1 MQSDS
6 PLTVLK
12 GVGPALA
19 KKLEKLNLSRVDD
32 LLFLLPLRY
41 EDRTQIIKIGALA
54 AGDRCLVTGEVLL
67 AETVFR
73 GRRNLLVRIGDGSG
87 QLTLRFFHFSRQQQA
102 QFANGI
108 HVSCFGDV
116 RKGSSG
122 FEMIHPEYRVL
133 RDDEGAHMSDSLTPI
148 YPATEGVQQGRLRNL
163 TNQALLKMAS
173 APPPELLPESLTQK
187 MGMPSLAEAIAY
199 LHRPPPD
206 ADIKQMLLGTH
217 ACQQRLAFEE
227 LLAHYLS
234 LRNLR
239 ELAATKDAVALIDGS
254 DDVNEFIADLP
265 FQLTVAQRR
274 VVGDILSDLSEAHP
288 MMRLIQ
294 GDVGS
299 GKTVVAA
306 IACVK
311 AIACGVQA
319 VIMAPTSF
327 VAHYLSLRNLR
338 ELAATKDAVA
348 LIDGSDDVNEFIA
361 DLPFQLTVAQRRVV
375 GDILSDL
382 SEAHPMMRLIQGDV
396 GSGKTVVAAIACVKA
411 IACGVQAVI
420 MAPTEILAEQHWR
433 SFADWFRALQIEP
446 AWLSGSQRVAA
457 RRESLAAIAD
467 GSAKLIVGTHAL
479 FQEGV
484 DFKQL
489 GLLVIDEQHRFGVHQ
504 RMALRDKG
512 VTSGRHPHQLVMTA
526 TPIPR
531 TLAMAAY
538 ADLDTSVID
547 ELPPGRQ
554 PVSTVAIPETRRS
567 EVIERVRSS
576 CADGHQAYWVC
587 PLIEESEV
595 LDYQA
600 AEASYQILTEALP
613 DVRVGLVHGRMRAA
627 EKDRGMKSFK
637 EGLVQ
642 LLVATT
648 VIEVG
653 VDVPNASLMI
663 IENAERM
670 GLSQLHQLRGRVGRG
685 AALSHCV
692 LLYKPPL
699 GRIAKQRLSVLRD
712 TNDGFIVAQR
722 DLELRG
728 PGEML
733 GTKQTGLPDYR
744 IANLAR
750 DAELMPQVQ
759 ITAETL
765 RKDNYDKA
773 AAIVRRWLG
782 DAGRYGK
789 V

>member
-6 PLTVLK
+6 PLTALK

-19 KKLEKLNLSRVDD
+19 KKLGKLNLNRVDD

-41 EDRTQIIKIGALA
+41 EDRTQLIEVGALEVGA
-54 AGDRCLVTGEVLL
+54 RCLVSGEILL

-73 GRRNLLVRIGDGSG
+73 GRRNLLVRISDSSG

-102 QFANGI
+102 QFQPGSHAT
-108 HVSCFGDV
+108 CFGEV
-116 RKGSSG
+116 RRGQSG
-122 FEMIHPEYRVL
+122 FEMIHPEYRITQ
-133 RDDEGAHMSDSLTPI
+133 EGQDAATTDSLTPI
-148 YPATEGVQQGRLRNL
+148 YPATEGVQQGRLRSL
-163 TNQALLKMAS
+163 TDQALRLMQA
-173 APPPELLPESLTQK
+173 APPEELLPRAITKKL
-187 MGMPSLAEAIAY
+187 GMPSLADAINY
-199 LHRPPPD
+199 LHRPPPN
-206 ADIKQMLLGTH
+206 ADVQQMLSGTH
-217 ACQQRLAFEE
+217 PCQQRLAFEE

-234 LRNLR
+234 LQNLR
-239 ELAATKDAVALIDGS
+239 ALTAAEDAIALTDGNE
-254 DDVNEFIADLP
+254 DVSGFVSELP
-265 FQLTVAQRR
+265 FKLTGAQDR
-274 VVGDILSDLSEAHP
+274 VVSDILSDLAEPHP

-306 IACVK
+306 MACLK
-311 AIACGVQA
+311 AITCGVQA
-319 VIMAPTSF
+319 A
-327 VAHYLSLRNLR
+327 
-338 ELAATKDAVA
+338 
-348 LIDGSDDVNEFIA
+348 
-361 DLPFQLTVAQRRVV
+361 
-375 GDILSDL
+375 
-382 SEAHPMMRLIQGDV
+382 
-396 GSGKTVVAAIACVKA
+396 
-411 IACGVQAVI
+411 I
-420 MAPTEILAEQHWR
+420 MAPTEILAEQHLR
-433 SFADWFRALQIEP
+433 SFSDWFRPLGITP
-446 AWLSGSQRVAA
+446 VWLSGSQRAA
-457 RRESLAAIAD
+457 LRRESLQSIAD
-467 GSAKLIVGTHAL
+467 GSAQLIIGTHAL

-484 DFKQL
+484 DFHRL
-489 GLLVIDEQHRFGVHQ
+489 GLVVIDEQHRFGVHQ

-512 VTSGRHPHQLVMTA
+512 SSKNGCPHQLVMTA

-538 ADLDTSVID
+538 ADLDTSVIN

-554 PVSTVAIPETRRS
+554 PVSTVAVPETRRS
-567 EVIERVRSS
+567 EVVERVRSA
-576 CADGHQAYWVC
+576 CATGQQAYWVC

-600 AEASYQILTEALP
+600 AAASYQMLTEALP
-613 DVRVGLVHGRMRAA
+613 KLRVGLVHGRMRPV
-627 EKDRGMKSFK
+627 EKERGMRAFK
-637 EGLVQ
+637 EGLIQ

-685 AALSHCV
+685 TAQSHCV
-692 LLYKPPL
+692 LLYKSPL
-699 GRIAKQRLSVLRD
+699 GRIAKERLAVLRD

-728 PGEML
+728 PGELL

-744 IANLAR
+744 IADLAR
-750 DAELMPQVQ
+750 DADLMPQVQ
-759 ITAETL
+759 ISAAAI
-765 RKDNYDKA
+765 RKESESRA

-782 DAGRYGK
+782 DASRYGT

>member
-1 MQSDS
+1 LQPDA
-6 PLTVLK
+6 PLTELR

-19 KKLEKLNLSRVDD
+19 AKLEKLGLQRVED

-41 EDRTQIIKIGALA
+41 EDRTQLVKIGSLA
-54 AGDRCLVTGEVLL
+54 AGTRCLVAGEVLL

-102 QFANGI
+102 QFQPG
-108 HVSCFGDV
+108 VRLTCFGEA
-116 RKGSSG
+116 RRGSAG
-122 FEMIHPEYRVL
+122 FEMIHPEYRIL
-133 RDDEGAHMSDSLTPI
+133 RGEQDATTSDALTPI

-163 TNQALLKMAS
+163 TDQALRAMQT
-173 APPPELLPESLTQK
+173 APPEELLPASITAKL
-187 MGMPSLAEAIAY
+187 GMPSLADAIQY

-206 ADIKQMLLGTH
+206 ADVELMLQGEH
-217 ACQQRLAFEE
+217 PCQQRLAFEE

-234 LRNLR
+234 LRSLR
-239 ELAATKDAVALIDGS
+239 ALAATEDALPLADGG
-254 DDVNEFIADLP
+254 DEIKRFVGRLP
-265 FQLTVAQRR
+265 FTLTGAQLR
-274 VVGDILSDLSEAHP
+274 VVDEILDDLAEPHP

-306 IACVK
+306 IACLQ
-311 AIACGVQA
+311 AIGSGVQA
-319 VIMAPTSF
+319 A
-327 VAHYLSLRNLR
+327 
-338 ELAATKDAVA
+338 
-348 LIDGSDDVNEFIA
+348 
-361 DLPFQLTVAQRRVV
+361 
-375 GDILSDL
+375 
-382 SEAHPMMRLIQGDV
+382 
-396 GSGKTVVAAIACVKA
+396 
-411 IACGVQAVI
+411 I

-433 SFADWFRALQIEP
+433 NFSNWFQPLGIEP

-457 RRESLAAIAD
+457 RRTALESIAD
-467 GSAKLIVGTHAL
+467 GSAQLVVGTHAL

-484 DFKQL
+484 DFHRL
-489 GLLVIDEQHRFGVHQ
+489 ALVVIDEQHRFGVHQ

-512 VTSGRHPHQLVMTA
+512 VSESGHPHQLVMTA

-547 ELPPGRQ
+547 ELPPGRK
-554 PVSTVAIPETRRS
+554 PVSTIAVPETRRT
-567 EVIERVRSS
+567 EIIERVRSA
-576 CADGHQAYWVC
+576 CAAGQQAYWVC
-587 PLIEESEV
+587 PLIDESEV

-600 AEASYQILTEALP
+600 AQASYEMLTAALP
-613 DVRVGLVHGRMRAA
+613 DLRVGLVHGRMRPA
-627 EKDRGMKSFK
+627 EKEKGMQAFK
-637 EGLVQ
+637 EGLIQ

-685 AALSHCV
+685 AAQSHCV

-699 GRIAKQRLSVLRD
+699 GRIAKERLGVLRD
-712 TNDGFIVAQR
+712 TNDGFVVAQR

-728 PGEML
+728 PGELL
-733 GTKQTGLPDYR
+733 GTRQTGLPDYR
-744 IANLAR
+744 IANLSR
-750 DAELMPQVQ
+750 DASLMPQVQ
-759 ITAETL
+759 VTAEAI
-765 RKDNYDKA
+765 RKTDETTA

>member
-1 MQSDS
+1 MAQNL
-6 PLTVLK
+6 PLSSLK
-12 GVGPALA
+12 GVGPALE
-19 KKLEKLNLSRVDD
+19 KTLEKLNLYRVDD

-41 EDRTQIIKIGALA
+41 EDRTQQVRIGALE
-54 AGDRCLVTGEVLL
+54 AGARCLVAGEVLL

-73 GRRNLLVRIGDGSG
+73 GRRNLLVRLSDGSA

-102 QFANGI
+102 QFQTGVHI
-108 HVSCFGDV
+108 SCFGEV
-116 RKGSSG
+116 RRGRSG

-133 RDDEGAHMSDSLTPI
+133 RNDQDAVTNDSLTAI
-148 YPATEGVQQGRLRNL
+148 YPGTEGVQQGRLRNL
-163 TNQALLKMAS
+163 TDQALQQMRE
-173 APPPELLPESLTQK
+173 APPEELLPPAITKKL
-187 MGMPSLAEAIAY
+187 GMPSLADAINY

-206 ADIKQMLLGTH
+206 ADTEKLLSGTH
-217 ACQQRLAFEE
+217 PCQQRLAFEE

-239 ELAATKDAVALIDGS
+239 ALSASEDAIALADGNE
-254 DDVNEFIADLP
+254 DVSGFINDLP
-265 FQLTVAQRR
+265 FKLTAAQDR
-274 VVGDILSDLSEAHP
+274 VVSDILSDLAEPHP

-306 IACVK
+306 IACLK

-319 VIMAPTSF
+319 A
-327 VAHYLSLRNLR
+327 
-338 ELAATKDAVA
+338 
-348 LIDGSDDVNEFIA
+348 
-361 DLPFQLTVAQRRVV
+361 
-375 GDILSDL
+375 
-382 SEAHPMMRLIQGDV
+382 
-396 GSGKTVVAAIACVKA
+396 
-411 IACGVQAVI
+411 I

-433 SFADWFRALQIEP
+433 SFSDWFRPLGIEV

-457 RRESLAAIAD
+457 RRESLEAIVA

-484 DFKQL
+484 DFHRL
-489 GLLVIDEQHRFGVHQ
+489 GLVVIDEQHRFGVHQ

-512 VTSGRHPHQLVMTA
+512 VSKDGHPHQLVMTA

-538 ADLDTSVID
+538 ADLDTSIID

-554 PVSTVAIPETRRS
+554 PVSTVAVPETRRS
-567 EVIERVRSS
+567 EVVERVVSACSS
-576 CADGHQAYWVC
+576 GQQAYWVC
-587 PLIEESEV
+587 PLIEESDV

-600 AEASYQILTEALP
+600 AEASYKMLTESLP
-613 DVRVGLVHGRMRAA
+613 DLRIGLVHGRMRPA
-627 EKDRGMKSFK
+627 EKERGMKAFK
-637 EGLVQ
+637 DGLIQ

-685 AALSHCV
+685 ATQSHCV
-692 LLYKPPL
+692 LLYKSPL
-699 GRIAKQRLSVLRD
+699 GRVAKERLAVLRD

-728 PGEML
+728 PGELM
-733 GTKQTGLPDYR
+733 GTRQTGLPDYR
-744 IANLAR
+744 IADLVR
-750 DAELMPQVQ
+750 DARLMPEVQ
-759 ITAETL
+759 TTAETI
-765 RKDNYDKA
+765 RKESERRA

-782 DAGRYGK
+782 DASRYGK

>member
-1 MQSDS
+1 LLSEA
-6 PLTVLK
+6 LTALK

-19 KKLEKLNLSRVDD
+19 TKLEKLGLSRVED

-41 EDRTQIIKIGALA
+41 EDRTQLVRIGALV
-54 AGDRCLVTGEVLL
+54 AGKRCLTTGEVLL
-67 AETVFR
+67 AETAYR

-102 QFANGI
+102 QFRAGV
-108 HVSCFGDV
+108 HVSCFGEV
-116 RKGSSG
+116 RRGSAG
-122 FEMIHPEYRVL
+122 FEMIHPEYRIL
-133 RDDEGAHMSDSLTPI
+133 REEQGAATNDSLTPI

-163 TNQALLKMAS
+163 TDQALGAMLKQ
-173 APPPELLPESLTQK
+173 PPPELLPRSITDKL
-187 MGMPSLAEAIAY
+187 GMPSLVDAISY

-206 ADIKQMLLGTH
+206 ADVAQMQQGRH
-217 ACQQRLAFEE
+217 PCQQRLAFEE

-234 LRNLR
+234 LRSLR
-239 ELAATKDAVALIDGS
+239 ALAETEGAVALKHGQDRV
-254 DDVNEFIADLP
+254 DQFVADLP
-265 FQLTVAQRR
+265 FKLTGAQTR
-274 VVGDILSDLSEAHP
+274 VVDEIMADLSQPHP

-306 IACVK
+306 LACLK

-319 VIMAPTSF
+319 A
-327 VAHYLSLRNLR
+327 
-338 ELAATKDAVA
+338 
-348 LIDGSDDVNEFIA
+348 
-361 DLPFQLTVAQRRVV
+361 
-375 GDILSDL
+375 
-382 SEAHPMMRLIQGDV
+382 
-396 GSGKTVVAAIACVKA
+396 
-411 IACGVQAVI
+411 I

-433 SFADWFRALQIEP
+433 NFSDWFRPLDIEP
-446 AWLSGSQRVAA
+446 AWLSGSQKAAA
-457 RRESLAAIAD
+457 RRDALSAIAD
-467 GSAKLIVGTHAL
+467 GRAQLVVGTHAL

-484 DFKQL
+484 EFDNL
-489 GLLVIDEQHRFGVHQ
+489 ALVVIDEQHRFGVHQ

-512 VTSGRHPHQLVMTA
+512 IGKGGHPHQLVMTA

-554 PVSTVAIPETRRS
+554 PVSTIAVPDSRRG
-567 EVIERVRSS
+567 EIVERVRAACKS
-576 CADGHQAYWVC
+576 GQQAYWVC
-587 PLIEESEV
+587 PLIEESEA

-600 AEASYQILTEALP
+600 AEASYQVLTTALP
-613 DVRVGLVHGRMRAA
+613 ELRVGLVHGRMRPA
-627 EKDRGMKSFK
+627 EKDRGMQAFK
-637 EGLVQ
+637 EGLIQV
-642 LLVATT
+642 LVATT

-653 VDVPNASLMI
+653 VDVPNASLII

-685 AALSHCV
+685 ATQSHCV
-692 LLYKPPL
+692 LLYKGPL
-699 GRIAKQRLSVLRD
+699 GRIAKERLAVLRD
-712 TNDGFIVAQR
+712 TNDGFVVAQR

-728 PGEML
+728 PGELL
-733 GTKQTGLPDYR
+733 GTRQTGLPDYR
-744 IANLAR
+744 VANIVR
-750 DAELMPQVQ
+750 DASLMPQVQ
-759 ITAETL
+759 ITAEEL
-765 RKDNYDKA
+765 RRSSANRA

>member
-1 MQSDS
+1 MLSEA
-6 PLTVLK
+6 LTSLK

-19 KKLEKLNLSRVDD
+19 KRLGKLGLSRVED

-41 EDRTQIIKIGALA
+41 EDRTQLVRIGALV
-54 AGDRCLVTGEVLL
+54 AGKRCLTSGEVLL
-67 AETVFR
+67 AETAYR
-73 GRRNLLVRIGDGSG
+73 GRRNLLVRISDGSG

-102 QFANGI
+102 QFQAGK
-108 HVSCFGDV
+108 HVSCFGEV
-116 RKGSSG
+116 RRGSAG
-122 FEMIHPEYRVL
+122 FEMIHPEYRIL
-133 RDDEGAHMSDSLTPI
+133 REEQDAATNDSLTPI

-163 TNQALLKMAS
+163 TDQALEAMLKE
-173 APPPELLPESLTQK
+173 PPPELLPQSVTDKL
-187 MGMPSLAEAIAY
+187 GMPSLVDAISY

-206 ADIKQMLLGTH
+206 ADVAQMQEGRH
-217 ACQQRLAFEE
+217 PCQQRLAFEE

-234 LRNLR
+234 LRSLR
-239 ELAATKDAVALIDGS
+239 ALAETEGAFALTHGQGRVDQFVA
-254 DDVNEFIADLP
+254 NLP
-265 FQLTVAQRR
+265 FELTGAQAR
-274 VVGDILSDLSEAHP
+274 VVDEIMVDLSKPHP

-306 IACVK
+306 IACLK

-319 VIMAPTSF
+319 A
-327 VAHYLSLRNLR
+327 
-338 ELAATKDAVA
+338 
-348 LIDGSDDVNEFIA
+348 
-361 DLPFQLTVAQRRVV
+361 
-375 GDILSDL
+375 
-382 SEAHPMMRLIQGDV
+382 
-396 GSGKTVVAAIACVKA
+396 
-411 IACGVQAVI
+411 I

-433 SFADWFRALQIEP
+433 NFSDWFRPLGIEP
-446 AWLSGSQRVAA
+446 AWLSGSQKAAA
-457 RRESLAAIAD
+457 RRDALSAIAD
-467 GSAKLIVGTHAL
+467 GRAQLVVGTHAL

-484 DFKQL
+484 KFDNL
-489 GLLVIDEQHRFGVHQ
+489 ALVIIDEQHRFGVHQ

-512 VTSGRHPHQLVMTA
+512 IGKDGHPHQLVMTA

-554 PVSTVAIPETRRS
+554 PVSTIAVPDTRRG
-567 EVIERVRSS
+567 EIVERVRAACKS
-576 CADGHQAYWVC
+576 GQQAYWVC

-600 AEASYQILTEALP
+600 AEASYQMLTEALP
-613 DVRVGLVHGRMRAA
+613 ELRVGLVHGRMRPA
-627 EKDRGMKSFK
+627 EKERGMQAFK
-637 EGLVQ
+637 EGLIQV
-642 LLVATT
+642 LVATT

-685 AALSHCV
+685 AAQSHCV
-692 LLYKPPL
+692 LLYRGPL
-699 GRIAKQRLSVLRD
+699 GRIAKERLAVLRD
-712 TNDGFIVAQR
+712 TNDGFVVAQR

-728 PGEML
+728 PGELL
-733 GTKQTGLPDYR
+733 GTRQTGLPDYR
-744 IANLAR
+744 VANIVR
-750 DAELMPQVQ
+750 DASLMPQVQ
-759 ITAETL
+759 MTAEEL
-765 RKDNYDKA
+765 RRSSTSRA

>member
-1 MQSDS
+1 LLSEA
-6 PLTVLK
+6 LTALK

-19 KKLEKLNLSRVDD
+19 KRLEKLGLSRVDD

-41 EDRTQIIKIGALA
+41 EDRTQLVRIGALV
-54 AGDRCLVTGEVLL
+54 AGKRCLTSGEVLL
-67 AETVFR
+67 AETAYR
-73 GRRNLLVRIGDGSG
+73 GRRNLLVRISDGSG

-102 QFANGI
+102 QFQAGK
-108 HVSCFGDV
+108 HVSCFGEV
-116 RKGSSG
+116 RRGSAG
-122 FEMIHPEYRVL
+122 FEMIHPEYRIL
-133 RDDEGAHMSDSLTPI
+133 REEQGAVTDDSLTPV

-163 TNQALLKMAS
+163 TDQALEAMLKE
-173 APPPELLPESLTQK
+173 PPPELLPRSVTDKL
-187 MGMPSLAEAIAY
+187 GMPSLVDAISY

-206 ADIKQMLLGTH
+206 ADVAQMQEGRH
-217 ACQQRLAFEE
+217 PCQQRLAFEE

-234 LRNLR
+234 LRSLR
-239 ELAATKDAVALIDGS
+239 SLAESEGAFALTHGQGRVDQ
-254 DDVNEFIADLP
+254 FIADLP
-265 FQLTVAQRR
+265 FELTGAQAR
-274 VVGDILSDLSEAHP
+274 VVDEIMVDLSRPHP

-306 IACVK
+306 IACLK

-319 VIMAPTSF
+319 A
-327 VAHYLSLRNLR
+327 
-338 ELAATKDAVA
+338 
-348 LIDGSDDVNEFIA
+348 
-361 DLPFQLTVAQRRVV
+361 
-375 GDILSDL
+375 
-382 SEAHPMMRLIQGDV
+382 
-396 GSGKTVVAAIACVKA
+396 
-411 IACGVQAVI
+411 I

-433 SFADWFRALQIEP
+433 NFSDWFRPLGIEP
-446 AWLSGSQRVAA
+446 AWLSGSQKAAA
-457 RRESLAAIAD
+457 RRDALSAIAN
-467 GSAKLIVGTHAL
+467 GQAQLVIGTHAL

-484 DFKQL
+484 EFDNL
-489 GLLVIDEQHRFGVHQ
+489 ALVVIDEQHRFGVHQ

-512 VTSGRHPHQLVMTA
+512 IGKDGQPHQLVMTA

-554 PVSTVAIPETRRS
+554 PVSTIAVPDTRRG
-567 EVIERVRSS
+567 EIIERVRAACKS
-576 CADGHQAYWVC
+576 GQQAYWVC

-600 AEASYQILTEALP
+600 AEASYQMLTEALP
-613 DVRVGLVHGRMRAA
+613 ELRVGLVHGRMRPA
-627 EKDRGMKSFK
+627 EKERGMQAFK
-637 EGLVQ
+637 EGLIQV
-642 LLVATT
+642 LVATT

-685 AALSHCV
+685 AAQSHCV
-692 LLYKPPL
+692 LLYRGPL
-699 GRIAKQRLSVLRD
+699 GRIAKERLAVLRD
-712 TNDGFIVAQR
+712 TNDGFVVAQR

-728 PGEML
+728 PGELL
-733 GTKQTGLPDYR
+733 GTRQTGLPDYR
-744 IANLAR
+744 VANIVR
-750 DAELMPQVQ
+750 DASLMPQVQ
-759 ITAETL
+759 MTAEEL
-765 RKDNYDKA
+765 RRSSTSRA

>member
-1 MQSDS
+1 MLSEA
-6 PLTVLK
+6 LTTLK

-19 KKLEKLNLSRVDD
+19 KKLEKLGLSRVED

-41 EDRTQIIKIGALA
+41 EDRTQLVKIGALV
-54 AGDRCLVTGEVLL
+54 AGKRCLTTGEVLL
-67 AETVFR
+67 AETAFR
-73 GRRNLLVRIGDGSG
+73 GRRNLLVRLSDGSG

-102 QFANGI
+102 QFQTGV
-108 HVSCFGDV
+108 HVTCFGEV
-116 RKGSSG
+116 RRGPAG
-122 FEMIHPEYRVL
+122 FEMIHPEYRIL
-133 RDDEGAHMSDSLTPI
+133 RDQQAAATNDSLTPI
-148 YPATEGVQQGRLRNL
+148 YPGTEGVQQGRLRNL
-163 TNQALLKMAS
+163 TDQALRAMLEE
-173 APPPELLPESLTQK
+173 PPPELLPRSVTDKL
-187 MGMPSLAEAIAY
+187 GMPSLVDAIRY

-206 ADIKQMLLGTH
+206 ANVAQMQEGRH
-217 ACQQRLAFEE
+217 PCQQRLAFEE

-239 ELAATKDAVALIDGS
+239 ALAATEGAFALKHGQEQVDK
-254 DDVNEFIADLP
+254 FIADLP
-265 FQLTVAQRR
+265 FELTAAQAR
-274 VVGDILSDLSEAHP
+274 VVDEILLDLSQPHP

-306 IACVK
+306 IACLK

-319 VIMAPTSF
+319 A
-327 VAHYLSLRNLR
+327 
-338 ELAATKDAVA
+338 
-348 LIDGSDDVNEFIA
+348 
-361 DLPFQLTVAQRRVV
+361 
-375 GDILSDL
+375 
-382 SEAHPMMRLIQGDV
+382 
-396 GSGKTVVAAIACVKA
+396 
-411 IACGVQAVI
+411 I

-433 SFADWFRALQIEP
+433 NFSDWFQPLGIEP
-446 AWLSGSQRVAA
+446 AWLSGSQKAAA

-467 GSAKLIVGTHAL
+467 GRAQLVIGTHAL
-479 FQEGV
+479 FQEDV
-484 DFKQL
+484 RFAAL
-489 GLLVIDEQHRFGVHQ
+489 ALVVIDEQHRFGVHQ

-512 VTSGRHPHQLVMTA
+512 VGRDGHPHQLVMTA

-547 ELPPGRQ
+547 ELPPGRR
-554 PVSTVAIPETRRS
+554 PVSTIAVPDTRRG
-567 EVIERVRSS
+567 EIIERVRAACKS
-576 CADGHQAYWVC
+576 GQQAYWVC

-600 AEASYQILTEALP
+600 AEASYQMLAQALP
-613 DVRVGLVHGRMRAA
+613 ELRVGLVHGRMRPA
-627 EKDRGMKSFK
+627 EKERGMQAFK
-637 EGLVQ
+637 EGLIQV
-642 LLVATT
+642 LVATT

-685 AALSHCV
+685 AAQSHCV
-692 LLYKPPL
+692 LLYKGPL
-699 GRIAKQRLSVLRD
+699 GRVAKERLAVLRD
-712 TNDGFIVAQR
+712 TNDGFVVAQR

-728 PGEML
+728 PGELL
-733 GTKQTGLPDYR
+733 GTRQTGLPDYR
-744 IANLAR
+744 VANIVR
-750 DAELMPQVQ
+750 DASLMPQVQ
-759 ITAETL
+759 MTAEEL
-765 RKDNYDKA
+765 RTSAAGRA

>member
-1 MQSDS
+1 MAQNL
-6 PLTVLK
+6 PLSSLK
-12 GVGPALA
+12 GVGPALE
-19 KKLEKLNLSRVDD
+19 KTLEKLNLHRVDD

-41 EDRTQIIKIGALA
+41 EDRTQLVRIGALEVGA
-54 AGDRCLVTGEVLL
+54 RCLVTGEVLL

-73 GRRNLLVRIGDGSG
+73 GRRNLLVRLSDGSG

-102 QFANGI
+102 QFQVGVHI
-108 HVSCFGDV
+108 SCFGEI
-116 RKGSSG
+116 RRGQSG

-133 RDDEGAHMSDSLTPI
+133 RSDHGAVTDDSLTAI
-148 YPATEGVQQGRLRNL
+148 YPGTEGVQQGRLRNL
-163 TNQALLKMAS
+163 TDQALQQMHA
-173 APPPELLPESLTQK
+173 APPEELLPPAITKKL
-187 MGMPSLAEAIAY
+187 GMPSLADAINY

-206 ADIKQMLLGTH
+206 ADTKQLLSGTH
-217 ACQQRLAFEE
+217 PCQQRLAFEE

-239 ELAATKDAVALIDGS
+239 ALSASEDAIALDDGNE
-254 DDVNEFIADLP
+254 DVSGFVSDLP
-265 FQLTVAQRR
+265 FELTGAQDR
-274 VVGDILSDLSEAHP
+274 VVDDILSDLAEPHP

-319 VIMAPTSF
+319 A
-327 VAHYLSLRNLR
+327 
-338 ELAATKDAVA
+338 
-348 LIDGSDDVNEFIA
+348 
-361 DLPFQLTVAQRRVV
+361 
-375 GDILSDL
+375 
-382 SEAHPMMRLIQGDV
+382 
-396 GSGKTVVAAIACVKA
+396 
-411 IACGVQAVI
+411 I

-433 SFADWFRALQIEP
+433 SFSDWFGPLGIEV
-446 AWLSGSQRVAA
+446 AWLSGSQRTVA
-457 RRESLAAIAD
+457 RRESLEAIANGD
-467 GSAKLIVGTHAL
+467 AKLVVGTHAL

-484 DFKQL
+484 EFHRL
-489 GLLVIDEQHRFGVHQ
+489 GLVVIDEQHRFGVHQ

-512 VTSGRHPHQLVMTA
+512 VSSDGHPHQLVMTA

-538 ADLDTSVID
+538 ADLDTSIID

-554 PVSTVAIPETRRS
+554 PVSTVALPETRRG
-567 EVIERVRSS
+567 EVVERVLSACSS
-576 CADGHQAYWVC
+576 GQQAYWVC
-587 PLIEESEV
+587 PLIEESDV

-600 AEASYQILTEALP
+600 AEASYQMLTESLP
-613 DVRVGLVHGRMRAA
+613 DLRIGLVHGRMRPA
-627 EKDRGMKSFK
+627 EKERGMKAFK
-637 EGLVQ
+637 EGLIQ

-685 AALSHCV
+685 ATISHCV
-692 LLYKPPL
+692 LLYKSPL
-699 GRIAKQRLSVLRD
+699 GRVAKERLAVLRD

-728 PGEML
+728 PGELM
-733 GTKQTGLPDYR
+733 GTRQTGLPDYR
-744 IANLAR
+744 IADLVR
-750 DAELMPQVQ
+750 DAELMPEVQ
-759 ITAETL
+759 ITAESI
-765 RKDNYDKA
+765 RKESEGRA

-782 DAGRYGK
+782 DASRYGK

>member
-1 MQSDS
+1 LLSEA
-6 PLTVLK
+6 LTALK

-19 KKLEKLNLSRVDD
+19 KRLEKLGLSRVDD

-41 EDRTQIIKIGALA
+41 EDRTQLVRIGALV
-54 AGDRCLVTGEVLL
+54 AGKRCLTSGEVLL
-67 AETVFR
+67 AETAYR
-73 GRRNLLVRIGDGSG
+73 GRRNLLVRISDGSG

-102 QFANGI
+102 QFQPGK
-108 HVSCFGDV
+108 HVSCFGEV
-116 RKGSSG
+116 RRGSAG
-122 FEMIHPEYRVL
+122 FEMIHPEYRIL
-133 RDDEGAHMSDSLTPI
+133 REEQGAATNDSLTPI

-163 TNQALLKMAS
+163 TDQALEAMLKE
-173 APPPELLPESLTQK
+173 PPPELLPQSVTDKL
-187 MGMPSLAEAIAY
+187 GMPSLADAISY

-206 ADIKQMLLGTH
+206 ADVAQMQEGRH
-217 ACQQRLAFEE
+217 PCQQRLAFEE

-234 LRNLR
+234 LRSLR
-239 ELAATKDAVALIDGS
+239 SLAETEGAFALTHGQGRVDQF
-254 DDVNEFIADLP
+254 VADLP
-265 FQLTVAQRR
+265 FELTGAQTR
-274 VVGDILSDLSEAHP
+274 VVDEIMVDLSKPHP

-306 IACVK
+306 IACLK

-319 VIMAPTSF
+319 A
-327 VAHYLSLRNLR
+327 
-338 ELAATKDAVA
+338 
-348 LIDGSDDVNEFIA
+348 
-361 DLPFQLTVAQRRVV
+361 
-375 GDILSDL
+375 
-382 SEAHPMMRLIQGDV
+382 
-396 GSGKTVVAAIACVKA
+396 
-411 IACGVQAVI
+411 I

-433 SFADWFRALQIEP
+433 NFSDWFRPLGIEP
-446 AWLSGSQRVAA
+446 AWLSGSQKAAA
-457 RRESLAAIAD
+457 RRDALSAIAN
-467 GSAKLIVGTHAL
+467 GRAQLVIGTHAL

-484 DFKQL
+484 EFDNL
-489 GLLVIDEQHRFGVHQ
+489 ALVVIDEQHRFGVHQ

-512 VTSGRHPHQLVMTA
+512 IGKDGQPHQLVMTA

-554 PVSTVAIPETRRS
+554 PVSTIAVPDTRRG
-567 EVIERVRSS
+567 EIIERVRAACKS
-576 CADGHQAYWVC
+576 GQQAYWVC

-600 AEASYQILTEALP
+600 AEASYQMLTEALP
-613 DVRVGLVHGRMRAA
+613 ELRVGLVHGRMRPA
-627 EKDRGMKSFK
+627 EKERGMQAFK
-637 EGLVQ
+637 EGLIQV
-642 LLVATT
+642 LVATT

-685 AALSHCV
+685 AAQSHCV
-692 LLYKPPL
+692 LLYRGPL
-699 GRIAKQRLSVLRD
+699 GRIAKERLAVLRD
-712 TNDGFIVAQR
+712 TNDGFVVAQR

-728 PGEML
+728 PGELL
-733 GTKQTGLPDYR
+733 GTRQTGLPDYR
-744 IANLAR
+744 VANIVR
-750 DAELMPQVQ
+750 DASLMPQVQ
-759 ITAETL
+759 MTAEEL
-765 RKDNYDKA
+765 RRSSTSRA

>member
-1 MQSDS
+1 LLSDA
-6 PLTVLK
+6 LTVLK
-12 GVGPALA
+12 GVGPTLA
-19 KKLEKLNLSRVDD
+19 KRLEKLGLHRVED

-41 EDRTQIIKIGALA
+41 EDRTQLVKIGALV
-54 AGDRCLVTGEVLL
+54 AGARCLISGEVLL
-67 AETVFR
+67 AETAYR
-73 GRRNLLVRIGDGSG
+73 GRRNLLVRVSDGSG

-102 QFANGI
+102 QFQNGV
-108 HVSCFGDV
+108 HVTCFGEV
-116 RKGSSG
+116 RRGSAG
-122 FEMIHPEYRVL
+122 FEMIHPEYRIV
-133 RDDEGAHMSDSLTPI
+133 RESQGAAMSDSLTPI

-163 TNQALLKMAS
+163 TDQALRAMHDD
-173 APPPELLPESLTQK
+173 PPVELLPESVTTKL
-187 MGMPSLAEAIAY
+187 GMPSLAEAIHY

-206 ADIKQMLLGTH
+206 ADVEQMQAGKH
-217 ACQQRLAFEE
+217 PCQQRLAFEE

-234 LRNLR
+234 LRSLR
-239 ELAATKDAVALIDGS
+239 ALAETDDAIALVDGS
-254 DDVNEFIADLP
+254 EQVSGFIGDLP
-265 FQLTVAQRR
+265 FTLTGAQQR
-274 VVGDILSDLSEAHP
+274 VVDEILGDLSQPHP

-306 IACVK
+306 IACLK

-319 VIMAPTSF
+319 A
-327 VAHYLSLRNLR
+327 
-338 ELAATKDAVA
+338 
-348 LIDGSDDVNEFIA
+348 
-361 DLPFQLTVAQRRVV
+361 
-375 GDILSDL
+375 
-382 SEAHPMMRLIQGDV
+382 
-396 GSGKTVVAAIACVKA
+396 
-411 IACGVQAVI
+411 I

-433 SFADWFRALQIEP
+433 NFSAWFSPLGIEP
-446 AWLSGSQRVAA
+446 AWLSGSQKAAA
-457 RRESLAAIAD
+457 RRESLESIAQ
-467 GSAKLIVGTHAL
+467 GRAQLIVGTHAL

-484 DFKQL
+484 EFSRL
-489 GLLVIDEQHRFGVHQ
+489 ALVVIDEQHRFGVHQ

-512 VTSGRHPHQLVMTA
+512 VGPEGHPHQLVMTA

-554 PVSTVAIPETRRS
+554 PVSTIAVPDTRRG
-567 EVIERVRSS
+567 EIVERVRAA
-576 CADGHQAYWVC
+576 CASGQQAYWVC

-600 AEASYQILTEALP
+600 AEASYQMLTEALP
-613 DVRVGLVHGRMRAA
+613 ALRVGLVHGRMRPA
-627 EKDRGMKSFK
+627 EKERGMQAFK
-637 EGLVQ
+637 EGLIQV
-642 LLVATT
+642 LVATT

-685 AALSHCV
+685 AAQSHCV

-699 GRIAKQRLSVLRD
+699 GRIAKERLAVLRD
-712 TNDGFIVAQR
+712 TNDGFVVAQR

-728 PGEML
+728 PGELL
-733 GTKQTGLPDYR
+733 GTRQTGLPDYR
-744 IANLAR
+744 VANLVR

-759 ITAETL
+759 ITAEAI
-765 RKDNYDKA
+765 RRSSSQRA
-773 AAIVRRWLG
+773 SAIVRRWLG

>member
-1 MQSDS
+1 MDPHSD
-6 PLTVLK
+6 LTALK
-12 GVGPALA
+12 GVGPSLA
-19 KKLEKLNLSRVDD
+19 RKLEKLGLYRVED

-41 EDRTQIIKIGALA
+41 EDRTQLVRIGALVP
-54 AGDRCLVTGEVLL
+54 GQRCLVSGEVLL
-67 AETVFR
+67 AETVYR

-102 QFANGI
+102 QFQVG
-108 HVSCFGDV
+108 VQLTCFGEC
-116 RKGSSG
+116 RRGAAG
-122 FEMIHPEYRVL
+122 LEMIHPEYRVV
-133 RDDEGAHMSDSLTPI
+133 RDAEAAATNDALTPI
-148 YPATEGVQQGRLRNL
+148 YPGTEGVQQGRLRNL
-163 TNQALLKMAS
+163 TDQALRSMQAT
-173 APPPELLPESLTQK
+173 PPSELLPAEITGKL
-187 MGMPSLAEAIAY
+187 GMPSLADAIRY

-206 ADIKQMLLGTH
+206 ADVGQLLLGKH
-217 ACQQRLAFEE
+217 PCQQRLAFEE

-239 ELAATKDAVALIDGS
+239 ALAETEDARALSGGDTEVRQFIDT
-254 DDVNEFIADLP
+254 LP
-265 FQLTVAQRR
+265 FELTGAQER
-274 VVGDILSDLSEAHP
+274 VSNEILGDLERPHP

-306 IACVK
+306 IACLK

-319 VIMAPTSF
+319 A
-327 VAHYLSLRNLR
+327 
-338 ELAATKDAVA
+338 
-348 LIDGSDDVNEFIA
+348 
-361 DLPFQLTVAQRRVV
+361 
-375 GDILSDL
+375 
-382 SEAHPMMRLIQGDV
+382 
-396 GSGKTVVAAIACVKA
+396 
-411 IACGVQAVI
+411 I
-420 MAPTEILAEQHWR
+420 MAPTELLAEQHWR
-433 SFADWFRALQIEP
+433 NFSEWFRPLGIEP
-446 AWLSGSQRVAA
+446 AWLSGSQRAAA
-457 RRESLAAIAD
+457 RRASLESIAD
-467 GSAKLIVGTHAL
+467 GRAQLAVGTHAL

-484 DFKQL
+484 TFNDL
-489 GLLVIDEQHRFGVHQ
+489 ALVVIDEQHRFGVHQ

-512 VTSGRHPHQLVMTA
+512 KSAGSHPHQLVMTA

-554 PVSTVAIPETRRS
+554 PVSTIAIPDTRRA
-567 EVIERVRSS
+567 EVIERVRSA
-576 CADGHQAYWVC
+576 CTAGQQAYWVC

-600 AEASYQILTEALP
+600 AEASYQALTDALP
-613 DVRVGLVHGRMRAA
+613 ELRIGLVHGRMRAA
-627 EKDRGMKSFK
+627 EKERGMRAFK
-637 EGLVQ
+637 EGLIQ

-685 AALSHCV
+685 AKQSHCV

-699 GRIAKQRLSVLRD
+699 GRIAKQRLAVLRD
-712 TNDGFIVAQR
+712 TNDGFVVAQR

-728 PGEML
+728 PGELL
-733 GTKQTGLPDYR
+733 GTRQTGLPDYR
-744 IANLAR
+744 VADLVR

-759 ITAETL
+759 ITAEAL
-765 RKDNYDKA
+765 RQTA
-773 AAIVRRWLG
+773 ETTASAIVRRWLG
-782 DAGRYGK
+782 DARRYGK